1 MFTVIF
7 LDKYS
12 SDLMVD
18 YRFLFQEF
26 ENSGD
31 ISLCPWNEN
40 GSNFE
45 TMLPDIKRV
54 IQGKREWRA
63 IVINTDA
70 LYGYQSKPVPDSIN
84 PFDYSQVDRD
94 RSPHKSSIP
103 IIRLCHVLGGYPA
116 PVREFEDGFEY
127 YDQSNELRRV
137 RRSELTEEEISN
149 IFEQFAPVKNIFME
163 KEISEGIRKRYQALD
178 KKFTFNGIRP
188 TEILLVATRNH
199 REINEQNKAAEAWKN
214 PTEIASSAFCERNK
228 YPTNCRFMFSE
239 ISSSHSAN
247 YGRDLTKFWL
257 SVLTLA
263 KNKIP
268 PATLQAYR
276 LYRLSIDISTETL
289 QALLNEH
296 LDKLKSVQNYIH
308 DELLKESDPTL
319 RGNVQYYDNVEI
331 DVIPEKDDEKNVVS
345 TEENEN
351 TPDWILVMNER
362 LNKFN
367 NNAKDTRRAIDRA
380 ARKLKAKS
388 DYYYKRED
396 PVCMD
401 EFHLGDLKADMAQRE
416 LEILSSRPKNR
427 YDREK
432 IDRILNE
439 AKAQQTQ
446 HLADEEMQHK
456 NVAALIAVAIVLI
469 GYWPW
474 IYGGLTQDTYWGYAL
489 KVEIVGVTI
498 GVILIMLTGGY
509 LAMNQFRRTMKKK
522 VFEITDRFKEVQKDM
537 DDTVNSYSKYF
548 SDIGTFM
555 SAQST
560 LQRVTLNDE
569 TKMFHDRLS
578 VHNRAINSLVD
589 TDQHWMN
596 NFELERIETPILHAE
611 SFFNSDILPH
621 ENSLYYYPACEDA
634 VEIPL
639 NTAGDQILAP
649 YAFIQ
654 GITIQREAIFDEVEA
669 P

>member
-1 MFTVIF
+1 M
-7 LDKYS
+7 
-12 SDLMVD
+12 
-18 YRFLFQEF
+18 
-26 ENSGD
+26 
-31 ISLCPWNEN
+31 N
-40 GSNFE
+40 G
-45 TMLPDIKRV
+45 
-54 IQGKREWRA
+54 
-63 IVINTDA
+63 
-70 LYGYQSKPVPDSIN
+70 
-84 PFDYSQVDRD
+84 
-94 RSPHKSSIP
+94 
-103 IIRLCHVLGGYPA
+103 
-116 PVREFEDGFEY
+116 
-127 YDQSNELRRV
+127 
-137 RRSELTEEEISN
+137 
-149 IFEQFAPVKNIFME
+149 
-163 KEISEGIRKRYQALD
+163 
-178 KKFTFNGIRP
+178 
-188 TEILLVATRNH
+188 
-199 REINEQNKAAEAWKN
+199 
-214 PTEIASSAFCERNK
+214 
-228 YPTNCRFMFSE
+228 
-239 ISSSHSAN
+239 
-247 YGRDLTKFWL
+247 
-257 SVLTLA
+257 
-263 KNKIP
+263 
-268 PATLQAYR
+268 
-276 LYRLSIDISTETL
+276 
-289 QALLNEH
+289 
-296 LDKLKSVQNYIH
+296 
-308 DELLKESDPTL
+308 
-319 RGNVQYYDNVEI
+319 
-331 DVIPEKDDEKNVVS
+331 
-345 TEENEN
+345 
-351 TPDWILVMNER
+351 
-362 LNKFN
+362 
-367 NNAKDTRRAIDRA
+367 